1 MHGGSKIDQSFIDKY
16 SNRENADQTADFSTA
31 STRFGHR
38 TESHVAIA
46 KPVSASLQVS
56 PFRCISLRELW

>member
-31 STRFGHR
+31 STQ
-38 TESHVAIA
+38 SV
-46 KPVSASLQVS
+46 PS
-56 PFRCISLRELW
+56 PLRKGFQY